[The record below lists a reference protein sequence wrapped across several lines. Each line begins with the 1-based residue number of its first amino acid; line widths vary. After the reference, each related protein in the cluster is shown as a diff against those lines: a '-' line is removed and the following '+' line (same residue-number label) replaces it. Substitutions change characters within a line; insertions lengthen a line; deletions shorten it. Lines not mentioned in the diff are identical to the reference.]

1 MSRIGRKPITIPDKV
16 DVKVNGS
23 TVIVKGPKGEL
34 SQEIHPTMTLTFE
47 GNELLITRPNDERQA
62 RALHGLTRSL
72 IANMVQGVTQGFE
85 KKLEMIGVG
94 YRANMKGKN
103 LEIEVGYSHP
113 VVVEPVDGIEFEVD
127 TKSKANVITVRG
139 INKQV
144 VGQVA
149 ADIRGIRP
157 PEPYKGKGIKYV
169 DETIRR
175 KVGKT
180 G

>member
-1 MSRIGRKPITIPDKV
+1 MSRIGRKPIAIPDKV
-16 DVKVNGS
+16 EVILNGNTVTVN
-23 TVIVKGPKGEL
+23 GPKGQLTHECHPRM
-34 SQEIHPTMTLTFE
+34 QIIIENKEILVQRPT
-47 GNELLITRPNDERQA
+47 DEKED

-72 IANMVQGVTQGFE
+72 LANMVQGVTAGFE

-94 YRANMKGKN
+94 YRANMAGKN
-103 LEIEVGYSHP
+103 LNIEIGFSHP
-113 VVVEPVDGIEFEVD
+113 VIVEPKAGIEFEVD
-127 TKSKANVITVRG
+127 TKVKNNVITVRG

-144 VGQVA
+144 VGQTA
-149 ADIRGIRP
+149 AEIRGIRP

-169 DETIRR
+169 DEVVRR